1 VSAMRFVVE
10 SWAPEY
16 GSPTEVGAAP
26 DPDDGRVDPWVERDA
41 PAWAPIAPAPSA
53 ERLAALAFVD
63 GVRRVEANVWITT
76 PDGEVHQGICA
87 SYAAGAV
94 RCNGRA
100 EVVAVEVRRGLFAP
114 PEGADAIDTRH
125 GRFEL
130 KGTLGADPD
139 ALTLRLQRA
148 MGDHEAQV
156 AHLAGDVDAVVVDGP
171 LRSGHRGAG
180 LVGYVKTHHPAYG
193 PPVVREVV
201 GRLAA
206 GERTPM
212 LLIDGPVPRFSWY
225 LRLPCEVRHA
235 WAGVV
240 RLELAADRPVA
251 EAAVLA
257 DRLARTIPAFASQ
270 PHKDPRAPQN
280 LVPIGGLERELR
292 RRLGDPALL
301 VRALREAAALPAG

>member
-1 VSAMRFVVE
+1 MRFAVE

-16 GSPTEVGAAP
+16 GSPTEVGSEPEAGE
-26 DPDDGRVDPWVERDA
+26 GRVDPWVEADLA
-41 PAWAPIAPAPSA
+41 GWGPVVPSP
-53 ERLAALAFVD
+53 LAAPLATLAFVD
-63 GVRRVEANVWITT
+63 GVRRVEANVWISA

-94 RCNGRA
+94 RCDGRA
-100 EVVAVEVRRGLFAP
+100 QVVAVEVRRGLFAP
-114 PEGADAIDTRH
+114 ADGADTIATRY
-125 GRFEL
+125 GPFAL
-130 KGTLGADPD
+130 KATLGADPD

-148 MGDHEAQV
+148 MGDLEAQV
-156 AHLAGDVDAVVVDGP
+156 AHLAGEVDAVVVDGP

-180 LVGYVKTHHPAYG
+180 LVGYVKTHHTAYG

-206 GERTPM
+206 GERTPI
-212 LLIDGPVPRFSWY
+212 LLLDGPSPRFSWY
-225 LRLPCEVRHA
+225 LRLPCEVRHP

-240 RLELAADRPVA
+240 RMELPADRSVTEAVA
-251 EAAVLA
+251 LA
-257 DRLARTIPAFASQ
+257 DRLARTLPAFASV

-292 RRLGDPALL
+292 HRLGDPALL
-301 VRALREAAALPAG
+301 VRALREAAAVGPRTS